1 METRVTFQSKK
12 GYELSGILHEAGAG
26 ALGVYAIL
34 AHCFTCTKSLKTGKN
49 IADMLAQS
57 GISTLRFDFTGL
69 GASKGQF
76 ADTSFSTNVDDLIS
90 ASIFLAENYAAPQL
104 MVGHSLG
111 GTAVLAAGS
120 QIESLKAVATVGSP
134 SAPDH
139 ILHMLEQKLSE
150 IARKGKANVK
160 LAGRKFVFKQD
171 FVDDVRNY
179 PLEIENL
186 RKPLMVLHAPFD
198 ATVSVEEAS
207 KIFGKAKHPKNFVSL
222 DKADHLLMR
231 EEDAKYVGSVIGS
244 WARRYVELDQPES
257 SAEEVPGI
265 IASGDTAKGFY
276 NVVKARSHEFI
287 VDEPLSYG
295 GTDIGPTPYEYLG
308 AALGSCTSM
317 TLNGYARRKELDVS
331 QVSVH
336 VTHTRIHAEDCEACE
351 KEDGKVDQFSRE
363 ISITGNITDE
373 QRQRMLEI
381 ADRCPVHKT
390 LENEIQIKT
399 SLNS

>member
-1 METRVTFQSKK
+1 MCIRDS
-12 GYELSGILHEAGAG
+12 
-26 ALGVYAIL
+26 
-34 AHCFTCTKSLKTGKN
+34 
-49 IADMLAQS
+49 
-57 GISTLRFDFTGL
+57 
-69 GASKGQF
+69 
-76 ADTSFSTNVDDLIS
+76 LIS

-179 PLEIENL
+179 PLDIANL

-207 KIFGKAKHPKNFVSL
+207 KIFEKAKHPKNFVSL

-257 SAEEVPGI
+257 SVEEVPGI

-276 NVVKARSHEFI
+276 NVVKARFHEFI

-399 SLNS
+399 SLKS